1 MKATFELTQ
10 EQVTSALNNGG
21 LNFTLNGEV
30 IQPIYECEKILY
42 LDVEK
47 QPTKILITE
56 DNIDDVKEGDVVMW
70 ERFGDNEETSH
81 MEDTIIG
88 RHYLVYCNDLNGTI
102 TIIDN
107 TNDTMST
114 DALDGAICYKIIK

>member
-56 DNIDDVKEGDVVMW
+56 DNIKDVKEGDTVMW
-70 ERFGDNEETSH
+70 ERFADGWCKTMTMNKYIVDGCKGD
-81 MEDTIIG
+81 
-88 RHYLVYCNDLNGTI
+88 YI
-102 TIIDN
+102 TFSASPIA
-107 TNDTMST
+107 SWSCYSYSR
-114 DALDGAICYKIIK
+114 GAICYKIIK

>member
-1 MKATFELTQ
+1 MKATFELSQ
-10 EQVTSALNNGG
+10 EQLTDALNNNG

-70 ERFGDNEETSH
+70 ESFSYDMIDDMVMFEHTVKSCTDKCIVFSTSPI
-81 MEDTIIG
+81 ESWKC
-88 RHYLVYCNDLNGTI
+88 YAFSN
-102 TIIDN
+102 
-107 TNDTMST
+107 
-114 DALDGAICYKIIK
+114 GAICYKIIK